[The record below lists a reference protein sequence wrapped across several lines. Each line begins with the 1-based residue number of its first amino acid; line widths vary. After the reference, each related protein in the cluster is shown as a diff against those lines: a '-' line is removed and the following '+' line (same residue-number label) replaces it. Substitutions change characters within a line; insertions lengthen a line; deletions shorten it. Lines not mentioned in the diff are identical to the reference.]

1 MATKLLPAQAQDSVT
16 FSDVAVLFSWDEW
29 LCLDSVQRTLYREVM
44 LENYNTLVS
53 LGIMSSKPKV
63 IFQLQQGEDFCMVE
77 NEISHGAFLE
87 TYLLLGHDLSRDHS
101 IAGHC
106 HSRPAPASSSTRHWP
121 SILPACCLM
130 MTRRIL
136 CRTAWR

>member
-77 NEISHGAFLE
+77 NEISHGAFLVF
-87 TYLLLGHDLSRDHS
+87 LHS
-101 IAGHC
+101 SGKNEAGH
-106 HSRPAPASSSTRHWP
+106 HPLWLQLRQKS
-121 SILPACCLM
+121 
-130 MTRRIL
+130 
-136 CRTAWR
+136 

>member
-77 NEISHGAFLE
+77 NEISHGAFLVYSQE
-87 TYLLLGHDLSRDHS
+87 MKTSKTTTYNQENFVQWE
-101 IAGHC
+101 
-106 HSRPAPASSSTRHWP
+106 RH
-121 SILPACCLM
+121 
-130 MTRRIL
+130 
-136 CRTAWR
+136 